1 MPHHQH
7 VPVFAVQ
14 DMEGRKSGR
23 GMEAESEWWVWEQR
37 NFSRKPTSEAY
48 MSHTK
53 HTASLLVYYAMSDLF
68 FFRSV
73 LLASVNDF
81 GQNRLLIC
89 L

>member
-23 GMEAESEWWVWEQR
+23 GMEAESEWWVWEQW

-53 HTASLLVYYAMSDLF
+53 HTASLLVYYAISDLF
-68 FFRSV
+68 LRLV
-73 LLASVNDF
+73 HLTCVNEF

>member
-53 HTASLLVYYAMSDLF
+53 HTASLLVYYAISDLF
-68 FFRSV
+68 LRLV
-73 LLASVNDF
+73 HLTCVNEF